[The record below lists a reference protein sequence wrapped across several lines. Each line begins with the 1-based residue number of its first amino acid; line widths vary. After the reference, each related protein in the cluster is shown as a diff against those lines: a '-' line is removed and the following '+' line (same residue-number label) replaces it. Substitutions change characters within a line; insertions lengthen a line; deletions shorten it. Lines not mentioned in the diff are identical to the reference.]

1 MNMDFPELRL
11 KPEATLPGTQPG
23 TIQDDVR
30 SKPEDLTKV
39 KTLAA
44 QFESMLLSQ
53 MLKQMKDSMAPTDDS
68 EGLGGSVFG
77 DTINNE
83 LGMALTKAG
92 GVGLAESLLKGLS
105 RIDEQPGQSEVEA
118 AMAAVPATANMPT
131 PLSSGG
137 GNPSS
142 GGNPSGLPV
151 SSDFGWRNDPIHGQQ
166 RFHAGLDLK
175 VAYGQEVRAASGGVV
190 KFAGEQAGYGT
201 TVVVDHGDG
210 LETRYAHLSST
221 EVRAGSVVSAGQ
233 PIARSGNS
241 GRSTGAHLHFEVRQD
256 GQPIDPDRV
265 TGFAP
270 VADLPGLDRH

>member
-1 MNMDFPELRL
+1 MDFPELRL
-11 KPEATLPGTQPG
+11 KPEATQPGTPGTQGTQPG

-30 SKPEDLTKV
+30 GKPEDLTKV
-39 KTLAA
+39 KALAA
-44 QFESMLLSQ
+44 QFESTLLSQ
-53 MLKQMKDSMAPTDDS
+53 MLKQMKDSMAPQDDR
-68 EGLGGSVFG
+68 EGLGQSVFG
-77 DTINNE
+77 DTINHE
-83 LGMALTKAG
+83 LAMSLTKAG

-105 RIDEQPGQSEVEA
+105 RIDQQPGQSEVAA
-118 AMAAVPATANMPT
+118 AMAATPATVSMPMPT
-131 PLSSGG
+131 SRSFTLDSA
-137 GNPSS
+137 
-142 GGNPSGLPV
+142 V
-151 SSDFGWRNDPIHGQQ
+151 SSDFGWRHDPINGQP

-190 KFAGEQAGYGT
+190 TFAGEQSGYGT

-221 EVRAGSVVSAGQ
+221 EVQAGSVVSAGQ

-270 VADLPGLDRH
+270 VAELPGVDRH

>member
-1 MNMDFPELRL
+1 MEVSDLRL
-11 KPEATLPGTQPG
+11 KGEQTS

-30 SKPEDLTKV
+30 SKPEDLAKI

-53 MLKQMKDSMAPTDDS
+53 MMKQMKDSMVPESDS
-68 EGLGGSVFG
+68 EGLGGAVFG
-77 DTINNE
+77 DTINSE
-83 LGMALTKAG
+83 LSMALTKSG

-105 RIDEQPGQSEVEA
+105 RMNEQPGQSEVEA
-118 AMAAVPATANMPT
+118 AAATVGAHLSAPSTMDVGAPFRAPVAMPLT
-131 PLSSGG
+131 PDSA
-137 GNPSS
+137 
-142 GGNPSGLPV
+142 V
-151 SSDFGWRNDPIHGQQ
+151 SSDFGWRNDPIHGQH

-190 KFAGEQAGYGT
+190 KFAGEQGGYGT

-221 EVRAGSVVSAGQ
+221 DVKAGSIVTAGQ

-265 TGFAP
+265 TGFSP
-270 VADLPGLDRH
+270 VADLPGDSRY